1 MYYTENNHNKVVL
14 RDFYLS
20 RFENG
25 AITEP
30 CGTPEY
36 LGKMFPLNT
45 LVFLSSANM
54 PFQLHHR
61 EFGETR
67 PAGTIYLSLPLY
79 SSHIPQEILELEF
92 KKHFYCLFLPLIFFF
107 QTFGSTVCCLAS
119 LLVSWVHAEV
129 SNSALALFGLVLSSE
144 RSGQLFITLSKVIRQ
159 INKEWEQKSPAGT
172 EWEQKQAQQGALE
185 HSECSFLNEG

>member
-25 AITEP
+25 PITEP

-61 EFGETR
+61 EFGENR

-92 KKHFYCLFLPLIFFF
+92 KKHFYWCLPPTHLFLSNLRIYCVLSRSLCHEC
-107 QTFGSTVCCLAS
+107 TLKCRTVLWPC
-119 LLVSWVHAEV
+119 
-129 SNSALALFGLVLSSE
+129 LALFSPVK
-144 RSGQLFITLSKVIRQ
+144 GQDSY
-159 INKEWEQKSPAGT
+159 S
-172 EWEQKQAQQGALE
+172 
-185 HSECSFLNEG
+185 

>member
-67 PAGTIYLSLPLY
+67 PAGTVYLSLPLY

-107 QTFGSTVCCLAS
+107 QTFGSTVCCLAPC
-119 LLVSWVHAEV
+119 VM
-129 SNSALALFGLVLSSE
+129 SARWSVEQCFGLVWPCSL
-144 RSGQLFITLSKVIRQ
+144 QWKVRTVIH
-159 INKEWEQKSPAGT
+159 NTEQS
-172 EWEQKQAQQGALE
+172 
-185 HSECSFLNEG
+185 N